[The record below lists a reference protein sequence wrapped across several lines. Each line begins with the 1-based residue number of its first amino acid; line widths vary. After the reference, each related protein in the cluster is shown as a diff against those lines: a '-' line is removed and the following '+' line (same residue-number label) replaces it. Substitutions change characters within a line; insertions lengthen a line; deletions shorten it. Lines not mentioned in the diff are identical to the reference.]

1 MPRNEKDIENLII
14 NFKEKYMVYYD
25 KVKDKENEIKN
36 KTLQNLKNIDEYFN
50 TVIYNTIKNLL
61 IKIENPHNFKYEIN
75 KYINIKF
82 CIIFLHTPG
91 SDNEDDDFYFE
102 KIHNLQLDLLDL
114 INKYIEIKFKKINL
128 YNNIEPFISFG
139 NNCYKYRCS
148 EGDNNYYYYQLK
160 THFYVNPN
168 EETKINNKNNDYNNN
183 FKNDILNICLKNLLL
198 FDTKF
203 DVDFEID

>member
-61 IKIENPHNFKYEIN
+61 IKIENPHIFKYEIN

-82 CIIFLHTPG
+82 CIIFLHTPE

-128 YNNIEPFISFG
+128 HNNIEPFISFG
-139 NNCYKYRCS
+139 NNSHKYICS

-168 EETKINNKNNDYNNN
+168 EETKINNNNDYNNN